1 MGKLAGSKSVRNRK
15 WLNRIAI
22 LATVLVLGWL
32 AVMAVQ
38 NWTSSQKDEADCLKK
53 SPTRMLRF
61 FQWGIVLQQ
70 LLVTNCI
77 EF

>member
-1 MGKLAGSKSVRNRK
+1 MGKLLDSKSVRNRK

-38 NWTSSQKDEADCLKK
+38 NWTSSQK
-53 SPTRMLRF
+53 
-61 FQWGIVLQQ
+61 
-70 LLVTNCI
+70 
-77 EF
+77 